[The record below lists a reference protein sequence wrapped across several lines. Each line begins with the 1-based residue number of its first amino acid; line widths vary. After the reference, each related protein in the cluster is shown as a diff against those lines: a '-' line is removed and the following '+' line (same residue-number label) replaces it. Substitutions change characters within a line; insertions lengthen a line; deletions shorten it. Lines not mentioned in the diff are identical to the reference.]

1 MCFYWNGKTICT
13 LGIGVWLL
21 SKTRLFDWWDNTLM
35 FRGRRSSQVVLDSL
49 CTCWSISHGFIWVLH
64 YCAMKWKVNLLSSL
78 WGEFCEFTTCELT
91 TSEGQILWENIFFLN
106 ICQLIFPPVIHF
118 FSSSIY
124 KLSIKQT
131 QTQFIPGKKI
141 IYILKY
147 SKNIKVY
154 IRKIIQNFEIK

>member
-64 YCAMKWKVNLLSSL
+64 YCAMKWKVNLLSAL
-78 WGEFCEFTTCELT
+78 LRG
-91 TSEGQILWENIFFLN
+91 ILWIYHLRTHYFRRTNFVGKYFFPQYLSTN
-106 ICQLIFPPVIHF
+106 FFPRNTF
-118 FSSSIY
+118 FFFFHLWIVNKANTNTVY
-124 KLSIKQT
+124 T
-131 QTQFIPGKKI
+131 GEKI

-154 IRKIIQNFEIK
+154 VRKIIQNFEIK